1 MGGMNYGTTGSFG
14 SVYRILFNGS
24 ISAAKVVKYTFHGRM
39 HMHLYVYARARTCKH
54 SYTRLLTH
62 ATQKVVDMAG
72 IPTTEHEKIVRV
84 FNAEL
89 KILMQV
95 APML

>member
-1 MGGMNYGTTGSFG
+1 MNYGTTGSFG
-14 SVYRILFNGS
+14 SVYRILFTGS
-24 ISAAKVVKYTFHGRM
+24 ISAAKVVKYTSHRRM
-39 HMHLYVYARARTCKH
+39 RTHLYVYARAHMCKH
-54 SYTRLLTH
+54 SCTRFLTP

-72 IPTTEHEKIVRV
+72 IPPKEHEKIVRV

-95 APML
+95 VPIF